1 MVQINNIFSRSF
13 ETPLPII
20 FIPFILYF
28 TSRDV
33 ASFGGEKGEEE
44 EKKTPRLYFYAETQQ
59 CEQRGNIDIVAI
71 RSCIYSRLYKIG
83 GNGNTIDNFI
93 STASYRS
100 ALLYRRIIKI
110 RVHCTQGY

>member
-28 TSRDV
+28 RRDV

-44 EKKTPRLYFYAETQQ
+44 EKKLHDYIFTQKPNNASKEEISILSLFDRVYIRDSIKLVGTVIRL
-59 CEQRGNIDIVAI
+59 
-71 RSCIYSRLYKIG
+71 
-83 GNGNTIDNFI
+83 TI
-93 STASYRS
+93 
-100 ALLYRRIIKI
+100 LYRPHRIGARCYI
-110 RVHCTQGY
+110 GE

>member
-59 CEQRGNIDIVAI
+59 CKEEISILSLFDRVYI
-71 RSCIYSRLYKIG
+71 RDSIKLVGTVIRL
-83 GNGNTIDNFI
+83 TI
-93 STASYRS
+93 
-100 ALLYRRIIKI
+100 LYRPHRIEARCYI
-110 RVHCTQGY
+110 GE